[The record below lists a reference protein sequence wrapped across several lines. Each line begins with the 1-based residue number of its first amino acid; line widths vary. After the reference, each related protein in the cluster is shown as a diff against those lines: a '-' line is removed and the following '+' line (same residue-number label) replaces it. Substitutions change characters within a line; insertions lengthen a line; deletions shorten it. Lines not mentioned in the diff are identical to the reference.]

1 MGLWSGDEV
10 TNLKVSLELS
20 YDAIFI
26 PGFYD
31 KVGLIVPQLV
41 FYNIDTATLLGA
53 RGWNS
58 PELTKM
64 TGKHMRKGYFVDG
77 FYAQSKRPE
86 VVKFVREY
94 KKNFGED
101 PTILSAQA
109 YDATKMFFKTIHL
122 GAKNRLQVKKGLL
135 KIRRFQG
142 VSGETSILPT
152 GEAEKKLFAMKIV
165 KKKIIE
171 DN

>member
-1 MGLWSGDEV
+1 MS
-10 TNLKVSLELS
+10 NLKVTLELS
-20 YDAIFI
+20 YDAIFL

-41 FYNIDTATLLGA
+41 FYNIDTVTLLGA
-53 RGWNS
+53 SGWNS
-58 PELTKM
+58 PKLTKM

-86 VVKFVREY
+86 VAQFVNQY
-94 KKNFGED
+94 KSTFAEE
-101 PTILSAQA
+101 PTILSAQS
-109 YDATKMFFKTIHL
+109 YDVAKMFIKAIRS
-122 GAKNRLQVKKGLL
+122 GANNRLQIKDNLAR
-135 KIRRFQG
+135 IRGFRG
-142 VSGETSILPT
+142 VSGRTTILHR
-152 GEAEKKLFAMKIV
+152 GEADKKLLIMKIN